1 MAIADIIR
9 RATGV
14 AFETVK
20 DLQESFT
27 FFQVGLPSDG
37 ATYDYKK
44 GERASVRT
52 SFVLKG
58 IRSSVPK
65 ESIDGGFAETND
77 ILLLV
82 ETSDNSALVKIN
94 DEAQDMGA
102 SPISFIVVSL
112 NQDPA
117 KATTQIVLRRRA

>member
-9 RATGV
+9 KAAGV

-20 DLQESFT
+20 DLQDSFT
-27 FFQVGLPSDG
+27 FFKVD
-37 ATYDYKK
+37 T
-44 GERASVRT
+44 SVAEYSYEEGKRTDKITT
-52 SFVLKG
+52 SFVLRG
-58 IRSSVPK
+58 IRSNVPK

-77 ILLLV
+77 ISLLV
-82 ETSDNSALVKIN
+82 ETSEKSDRVKIN
-94 DEAQDMGA
+94 DEAQDMGD